1 MIELPDTSTIAAAFA
16 DPRFIA
22 AVAVAV
28 LAGVVR
34 GFSGFGSALIYV
46 PLIAA
51 IYEPRIATV
60 SFVLMDYICAAPFA
74 VKAFPQCNWREI
86 LPALIAAIVT
96 VPLGTMMQHSADP
109 VYLRWGMALFVLAF
123 VLILVSGWRYR
134 WKPNAPAAACAGA
147 ISGFAGGAAQ
157 ISGPPVILYW
167 LGSPSGAA
175 VVRANLLVFL
185 VLLGFTLVVNYAIQG
200 LVTAKPIALAM
211 LLWPMYILA
220 LVAGA
225 RWFKGSS
232 DQLYRRIA
240 YVIVALAAI
249 VSMPL
254 FDGLLR

>member
-1 MIELPDTSTIAAAFA
+1 LSAAFA

-60 SFVLMDYICAAPFA
+60 SFVLMDYICVAPFA
-74 VKAFPQCNWREI
+74 VRAFPQCSFREI
-86 LPALIAAIVT
+86 APALIAAVIA
-96 VPLGTMMQHSADP
+96 VPFGTRMQYAVDP
-109 VYLRWGMALFVLAF
+109 VYLRWAMALFVLAF
-123 VLILVSGWRYR
+123 VAILTTGWRYR
-134 WKPNAPAAACAGA
+134 WKPNPFAAMGAGA
-147 ISGFAGGAAQ
+147 LSGFAGGATQ

-175 VVRANLLVFL
+175 IVRANLLVFL
-185 VLLGFTLVVNYAIQG
+185 VLLGFTLMVNYALHG

-211 LLWPMYILA
+211 LLWPTYIVA
-220 LVAGA
+220 LVVGA
-225 RWFKGSS
+225 RWFRGSS

-240 YVIVALAAI
+240 YVIVALTAI

-254 FDGLLR
+254 FDGMLR